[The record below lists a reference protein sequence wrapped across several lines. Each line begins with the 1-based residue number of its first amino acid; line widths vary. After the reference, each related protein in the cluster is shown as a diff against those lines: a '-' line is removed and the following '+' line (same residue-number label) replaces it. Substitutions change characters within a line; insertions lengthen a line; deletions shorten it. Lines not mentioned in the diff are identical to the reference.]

1 MVTPEKMITPGNETV
16 INSARALLNILL
28 LF

>member
-16 INSARALLNILL
+16 INSASALLNIFLL
-28 LF
+28 Y